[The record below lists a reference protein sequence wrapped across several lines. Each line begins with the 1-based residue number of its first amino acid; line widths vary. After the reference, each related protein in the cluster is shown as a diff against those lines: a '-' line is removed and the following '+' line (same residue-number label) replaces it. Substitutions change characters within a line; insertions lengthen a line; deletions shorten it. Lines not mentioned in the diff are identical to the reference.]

1 MEIKTHVSKA
11 LIIIYY
17 TFLINLNFI
26 SAYPIQYFDMLLLQ
40 LSCFFFLIVG
50 NKIQFFYLTGF

>member
-11 LIIIYY
+11 LIIYC

-40 LSCFFFLIVG
+40 LSFFF
-50 NKIQFFYLTGF
+50 F

>member
-1 MEIKTHVSKA
+1 MEIKTYISKA
-11 LIIIYY
+11 LIIIYI

-26 SAYPIQYFDMLLLQ
+26 SVYPTKYSDMLLLQ
-40 LSCFFFLIVG
+40 LNSFFFIVD